1 MAFNDSV
8 TFEIVNIKGLEE
20 ARKLAP
26 KLILATLKREYARE
40 AAKFKTEF
48 RKNYL
53 FGPPGINLPRR
64 AVGFTLKSKKK
75 TFTKIK
81 NKEGK
86 GAQLSHVL
94 TKVVVGKSGIVL
106 VGYLSRFL
114 GFHAAK
120 LEQPFKDTF
129 RKIEPRLRAR
139 IGKEAARI
147 TQQVLDKGLRDSM
160 VSARRGK

>member
-1 MAFNDSV
+1 MAFNDSIS
-8 TFEIVNIKGLEE
+8 FEIVNVKGLE
-20 ARKLAP
+20 AASKLAP
-26 KLILATLKREYARE
+26 KLILAALKREYVRE
-40 AAKFKTEF
+40 GAKFKTEF

-75 TFTKIK
+75 TFTKIR
-81 NKEGK
+81 NKEAK
-86 GAQLSHVL
+86 GTQLAHVL
-94 TKVVVGKSGIVL
+94 TKVVVGKNGIVL

-129 RKIEPRLRAR
+129 RQIEPRLRAR
-139 IGKEAARI
+139 VEKEAARI
-147 TQQVLDKGLRDSM
+147 TQAVLDKGLREYQ
-160 VSARRGK
+160 RGKR